1 MQPNGNYA
9 QNYIWEWNITKVTG
23 NNWYTGLVW
32 VTNVT
37 DGTNQRGPGDGSGR
51 PTFVISSDYSTIAE
65 VAGAGCNLEEGFSAT
80 TGASLWNATLPYE
93 PATGKLLYNTND
105 FLELDPTFN
114 TVYCYSD
121 ITGALL
127 WSTPNIG
134 IYPYNTKGLIRCSND
149 LNNIYMADP
158 DGTMCSISIA
168 TGKINWITTPI
179 PTTEAAS
186 NVLGLWETPVLVG
199 GLIYE
204 YAGYSLSYEINPI
217 SRFSETLCFN
227 ATTGALVWSSNNAIY
242 INGAADG
249 YVYGIGILNGISYVL
264 GMGQTSTAVS
274 VSSGVIAQGS
284 TVQISGNVLDQSPA
298 QPGTPAV
305 SDSSMSEQMN
315 YLHGQNATLLNSG
328 YTPQGVQVTLTA
340 VDPNNN
346 TIIIGTTTT
355 DSAGNYYYNYV
366 PPHIGIYKIT
376 ATFAGTNS
384 YWPSTAETGVTV
396 TAAAATTTTQV
407 TTTTSGVST
416 TTLYTAV
423 IAIIIVL
430 IVVAIALALFLR
442 KRP

>member
-1 MQPNGNYA
+1 M
-9 QNYIWEWNITKVTG
+9 
-23 NNWYTGLVW
+23 
-32 VTNVT
+32 
-37 DGTNQRGPGDGSGR
+37 
-51 PTFVISSDYSTIAE
+51 
-65 VAGAGCNLEEGFSAT
+65 
-80 TGASLWNATLPYE
+80 
-93 PATGKLLYNTND
+93 
-105 FLELDPTFN
+105 
-114 TVYCYSD
+114 
-121 ITGALL
+121 
-127 WSTPNIG
+127 
-134 IYPYNTKGLIRCSND
+134 
-149 LNNIYMADP
+149 
-158 DGTMCSISIA
+158 
-168 TGKINWITTPI
+168 
-179 PTTEAAS
+179 
-186 NVLGLWETPVLVG
+186 
-199 GLIYE
+199 
-204 YAGYSLSYEINPI
+204 
-217 SRFSETLCFN
+217 
-227 ATTGALVWSSNNAIY
+227 SSNNGVY

-249 YVYGIGILNGISYVL
+249 YVYGIGIINGISYVL

-274 VSSGVIAQGS
+274 VLAGSLQRDGRCRYQAMFWISS
-284 TVQISGNVLDQSPA
+284 A

-315 YLHGQNATLLNSG
+315 YLHRQNATLLNSG

-355 DSAGNYYYNYV
+355 DSAGNYYYNCV